1 MARPPKM
8 FRRKDRDGWWT
19 TKNGEFFNL
28 GKKESAARKEFMRI
42 HGQDDAEAAQGGLK
56 VADILNEYLTWSE
69 ANHSPK
75 THYRIKLNV
84 ESFSQFLSSSGLRL
98 RKLLPLHLTKWLD
111 VRCPKQRT
119 DGKKPASDNTRHG
132 YAADVMGA
140 FTWAV
145 KQRMIPQFTA
155 DRVSPRPPR
164 PRASATWPRSR
175 WTSLLAEIKDSQFRD
190 LVIVALRTGCRPGE
204 LRVLEAKYVLLKEGV
219 ARIPKKLAKGKRKE
233 RLVPLDEAVLAIL
246 KPLVLKYP
254 EGPLFRN
261 LRGDPWR
268 KDAIKDRFRRLREK
282 LSFDVT
288 AYSMRHTFVTEGQK
302 AGVPDSVLAQV
313 CGHEDTSMISKVYG
327 HARLDN
333 DVLRSAVGQVNRRA
347 AGA

>member
-1 MARPPKM
+1 M

-19 TKNGEFFNL
+19 TKGGEFFSL

-42 HGQDDAEAAQGGLK
+42 HGQDDAEAAQGGLR

-98 RKLLPLHLTKWLD
+98 RKLMPLHLTKWLD
-111 VRCPKQRT
+111 VRCPKHRA
-119 DGKKPASDNTRHG
+119 DGKKPTSDNTRHG

-145 KQRMIPQFTA
+145 KQRMIPHSPLTGFTKA
-155 DRVSPRPPR
+155 PKTPRISYLAPEQMDE
-164 PRASATWPRSR
+164 
-175 WTSLLAEIKDSQFRD
+175 LLAEIKDCQFRD

-204 LRVLEAKYVLLKEGV
+204 LRVLEAKHVLLKEGV

-233 RLVPLDEAVLAIL
+233 RLVPLDETVLAIL

-254 EGPLFRN
+254 EGALFRN

-302 AGVPDSVLAQV
+302 AGVPDSVLAQI